1 MEAEINVKVE
11 KAKGMWLE
19 KGDRWSGMTCVGELG
34 MGLIAAIRE
43 VVGTSF

>member
-19 KGDRWSGMTCVGELG
+19 KGGRWSGMTGVGELG
-34 MGLIAAIRE
+34 TGLIAAIRE
-43 VVGTSF
+43 VAGTAF